1 MTTFG
6 CLLLILIRIFLN
18 FKCLL
23 LFLIL
28 NIYLRLLRFYLLVK
42 RKQNTHY
49 LPLKGVEI
57 REVFFALV
65 QCNMLHP
72 TNTRKKVRAPW
83 FLFSFHGTKIEG
95 NTQKTRWFCPGTMEQ
110 DWFKSILLHC
120 PGDKNER
127 NFVPRQKNSVFLPCR
142 QLNSIFLKGD
152 SYFESKITPRK
163 LKR

>member
-72 TNTRKKVRAPW
+72 TNTRKTVCVPW
-83 FLFSFHGTKIEG
+83 FQFLFHGTEIER
-95 NTQKTRWFCPGTMEQ
+95 NTQKTCWFCPWNNGARLIQINFTPLSQGQVWEK
-110 DWFKSILLHC
+110 FCPKS
-120 PGDKNER
+120 E
-127 NFVPRQKNSVFLPCR
+127 NSVFCR
-142 QLNSIFLKGD
+142 IA
-152 SYFESKITPRK
+152 T
-163 LKR
+163 